1 MPMPAKTRIVLL
13 ASDCLSTRA
22 IYHRLRE
29 EFDIVEV
36 ILEDK
41 PSALKML
48 RYRARTL
55 GVLQTLGQL
64 GFILYSRLLGH
75 ASQARVKQLL
85 HRYAISDAPIPAE
98 VVTQVASANERS
110 VAKRLQK
117 LAPQAVVVNGT
128 RILSKKLLTSVGAPF
143 INTHMGIT
151 PAYRGVHGG
160 YWALANDDLE
170 HCGVTVHLV
179 DAGVD
184 TGGILYQA
192 LITPD
197 ADDNFITYPVLQL
210 VQALPLMRAALRDVG
225 AGRVTPRVS
234 DGPSR
239 QWYHPT
245 LLGYWKARLQS
256 GVR

>member
-1 MPMPAKTRIVLL
+1 MPAKTRIVLL
-13 ASDCLSTRA
+13 AGDGLSTRVM
-22 IYHRLRE
+22 YHGLRE

-36 ILEDK
+36 VLERK
-41 PSALKML
+41 PSAYKML

-55 GVLQTLGQL
+55 GVVQTLGQF
-64 GFILYSRLLGH
+64 GFILYSRLLVR
-75 ASQARVKQLL
+75 ASRSRAEQLL
-85 HRYAISDAPIPAE
+85 QRHGLSDEPIPEQAI
-98 VVTQVASANERS
+98 TQVDSANERS
-110 VAKRLQK
+110 VARRLQK

-128 RILSKKLLTSVGAPF
+128 RILSKKLLAAVNVPF

-160 YWALANDDLE
+160 YWALASDDRE

-179 DAGVD
+179 DPGVD

-192 LITPD
+192 LIAPE
-197 ADDNFITYPVLQL
+197 ADDNFSTYPILQL
-210 VQALPLMRAALRDVG
+210 AQGLSLMRDALRDVAVG
-225 AGRVTPRVS
+225 GLNPRVS

-245 LLGYWKARLQS
+245 LFGYWKTRLQR
-256 GVR
+256 GVK

>member
-1 MPMPAKTRIVLL
+1 MSARARIVLL
-13 ASDCLSTRA
+13 AGDGLSTRA
-22 IYHRLRE
+22 MYHGLCE

-36 ILEDK
+36 MLERK

-48 RYRARTL
+48 RHRARKL
-55 GVLQTLGQL
+55 GIAQTLGQL
-64 GFILYSRLLGH
+64 GFILYSRLLDR
-75 ASQARVKQLL
+75 ASRSRIEQLL
-85 HRYAISDAPIPAE
+85 HRHQLLDAPIPA
-98 VVTQVASANERS
+98 QVITHVGSANERG
-110 VAKRLQK
+110 VASRLRK

-128 RILSKKLLTSVGAPF
+128 RILSKKLLAAVDAPF

-160 YWALANDDLE
+160 YWALTHDDRA

-192 LITPD
+192 LITPE
-197 ADDNFITYPVLQL
+197 ADDNFATYPILQL
-210 VQALPLMRAALRDVG
+210 VQGLPLMRAALRDVA
-225 AGRVTPRVS
+225 AGRLVPRIVE
-234 DGPSR
+234 GPSR

-245 LLGYWKARLQS
+245 LLGYWKTRLQR
-256 GVR
+256 GVK

>member
-1 MPMPAKTRIVLL
+1 MSARARIVLL
-13 ASDCLSTRA
+13 AGDGLSTWA
-22 IYHRLRE
+22 MYHGLRE

-36 ILEDK
+36 ILESK

-48 RYRARTL
+48 RHRARKL
-55 GVLQTLGQL
+55 GFAQTLGQL
-64 GFILYSRLLGH
+64 GFILYSRLLGR
-75 ASQARVKQLL
+75 ASRPRIEQLL
-85 HRYAISDAPIPAE
+85 QQHGLSDAPIPAE
-98 VVTQVASANERS
+98 VITHVSSANDRS
-110 VAKRLQK
+110 VASRIRK

-128 RILSKKLLTSVGAPF
+128 RILSKKLLAAVDAPF

-151 PAYRGVHGG
+151 PIYRGVHGG
-160 YWALANDDLE
+160 YWALANDDRE

-192 LITPD
+192 MIAPG
-197 ADDNFITYPVLQL
+197 ADDNFATYPILQL
-210 VQALPLMRAALRDVG
+210 VQGLSLMEAALRDVA
-225 AGRVTPRVS
+225 AGRLTPRAS

-245 LLGYWKARLQS
+245 LFGYWKTRWQR